1 MYELPPLNGLRAFEA
16 AARNLS
22 FAKAADEL
30 HVTPAAVSYQIR
42 ALETKLGVKLFRRL
56 NRAIVLTDAGATLFP
71 GVRSSFEGLHRAV
84 ARIDTTPT
92 SDRVVTATISPHM
105 AAKWLVPRLTG
116 FIERHPDIDLRIAA
130 SNTVVDLTTDRAD
143 VAIRY
148 NLGNNAGLVAEK
160 LMDEAVTPMC
170 TPELLGGP
178 HPIRTPADLRHHT
191 LIHDDTLSRHWPDA
205 PAWSKWLTLAG
216 EPERDASAG
225 LHFDHSDHCMDAALQ
240 GSGVI
245 LGRRAMASRD
255 LELGRLIAP
264 FELDLPFEGGIYSVT
279 TEEKASNPDVAAF
292 RDWLREEAAAM
303 RRSIP
308 PGV

>member
-1 MYELPPLNGLRAFEA
+1 MRHLPPLNALRAFEA
-16 AARNLS
+16 AARHQHI
-22 FAKAADEL
+22 ARAAAEL
-30 HVTPAAVSYQIR
+30 NVTHGAVSHQIR
-42 ALETKLGVKLFRRL
+42 HLEAVLGTELFRRSG
-56 NRAIVLTDAGATLFP
+56 NRISLTTAAQRLLPVLSESFDRIAEATTGAAQKAAAD
-71 GVRSSFEGLHRAV
+71 H
-84 ARIDTTPT
+84 
-92 SDRVVTATISPHM
+92 VTIACAPAL